1 MSNKILADIH
11 EITFAIFSIDPTT
24 TIDMNKFPNDF
35 INSNNSDC
43 VELIKNLYSALGKLK
58 GKTLSESARTKV
70 IQAHKSVEDIREYL
84 YNPSREP
91 PIPDIWKSDAT
102 DKFWD
107 TSIEIVKCGWT
118 NTESRFNE
126 FVSECRKSIS
136 KGGPCPVT
144 KHDNNPSDVVFLIR
158 NMAGEFRILGVSLK
172 ATFGEA
178 DIGIYNGGVCA
189 FVKIISEMGDLANKK
204 DLCAQPS
211 AKSLIDSIIEPYR
224 VFIDKC
230 NTDPLLKW
238 NTLSNTTEKK
248 DIWKKI
254 TDLKD
259 QNSKDLIHSKL
270 VSLSG
275 VRYLLFHNLT
285 QNWKLSMTD
294 NGKTLVSEGHM
305 INDDVFNILGGIY
318 QFSHA
323 AIGIGGVCDVPYLKS
338 TSFIPKEYKK
348 NPVDFKFCSTRVD
361 APLLSKYVTDDGSPN
376 LVKIETCADVSIN
389 LYINNK
395 PLFLIRVKLES
406 VPPSSIKIDIS
417 PLKKKS
423 KSKKPTKPKT
433 SKKSNT
439 TPKSVCISEKDIDK
453 MNVPTLKES
462 LKQNGLIRTGN
473 KPELIHRL
481 KVHCGYITS
490 GGGSGNMIVTND
502 DIFNHIQSILPD
514 LNDDELSILY
524 RLYTDNNCTYNE
536 IYNNDDDI
544 GGMNESDDDQQ
555 SMICNDDKPLNNII
569 SEIIQSIDLEYNEEL
584 DISLHQRL
592 LLESPIMTRALK
604 LYSLKLT
611 PLNSLRDKLYFLGS
625 KPKKTKKKPKKKK
638 PKKNKTKKK
647 KYK

>member
-1 MSNKILADIH
+1 MIIPHLLNNIIYMSNKILADVH

-24 TIDMNKFPNDF
+24 TINMDKFPNDF

-43 VELIKNLYSALGKLK
+43 IELIKNLYSALGKLK

-84 YNPSREP
+84 HNPAREP
-91 PIPDIWKSDAT
+91 PIPDIWKSDSS

-136 KGGPCPVT
+136 KGGPCSVT

-204 DLCAQPS
+204 DLCAQSS

-238 NTLSNTTEKK
+238 NNVYKTTDKK
-248 DIWKKI
+248 DLWKKI
-254 TDLKD
+254 TETKD
-259 QNSKDLIHSKL
+259 PTSKILIQSKL
-270 VSLSG
+270 LSLSG
-275 VRYLLFHNLT
+275 VRDLLFHNLT

-423 KSKKPTKPKT
+423 KSK
-433 SKKSNT
+433 
-439 TPKSVCISEKDIDK
+439 
-453 MNVPTLKES
+453 
-462 LKQNGLIRTGN
+462 
-473 KPELIHRL
+473 
-481 KVHCGYITS
+481 
-490 GGGSGNMIVTND
+490 
-502 DIFNHIQSILPD
+502 
-514 LNDDELSILY
+514 
-524 RLYTDNNCTYNE
+524 
-536 IYNNDDDI
+536 
-544 GGMNESDDDQQ
+544 
-555 SMICNDDKPLNNII
+555 
-569 SEIIQSIDLEYNEEL
+569 
-584 DISLHQRL
+584 
-592 LLESPIMTRALK
+592 
-604 LYSLKLT
+604 
-611 PLNSLRDKLYFLGS
+611 
-625 KPKKTKKKPKKKK
+625 
-638 PKKNKTKKK
+638 
-647 KYK
+647 